1 MKIKAL
7 IGIDN
12 YSLMVCHCYG
22 KLYQIGIIN
31 QENIVH
37 SFEGVYPSLSSAINR
52 GRAVIKNLSFIK
64 QIR

>member
-7 IGIDN
+7 IGIGD

-22 KLYQIGIIN
+22 KLYQISIIN

-37 SFEGVYPSLSSAINR
+37 SFEGVYPRSSSAIAR
-52 GRAVIKNLSFIK
+52 GKAVIKNLSFVK
-64 QIR
+64 QAG